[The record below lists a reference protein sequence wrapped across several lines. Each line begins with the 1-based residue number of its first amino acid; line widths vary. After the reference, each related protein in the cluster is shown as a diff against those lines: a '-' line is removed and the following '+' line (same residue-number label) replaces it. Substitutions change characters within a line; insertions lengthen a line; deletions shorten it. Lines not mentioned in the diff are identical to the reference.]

1 MIFFLFVR
9 IDWGIMAPFVKKI
22 LFTLLVYHSDAESG
36 KSLTVPL
43 YILSERETGLNEY
56 RKDMH
61 IFCINLRKRR
71 PVLTVLTIRLR
82 ENGRSIVGL
91 ALFVLYLSV
100 FLFFIPRLFPNRRI
114 KRRCII
120 TGKPLRYY
128 RYRGSIMYG
137 QDTFFAVNLDV
148 CSYIP
153 ERGCAKFLNL
163 THPLRE

>member
-82 ENGRSIVGL
+82 ENGRSIKL
-91 ALFVLYLSV
+91 
-100 FLFFIPRLFPNRRI
+100 
-114 KRRCII
+114 K
-120 TGKPLRYY
+120 
-128 RYRGSIMYG
+128 
-137 QDTFFAVNLDV
+137 
-148 CSYIP
+148 
-153 ERGCAKFLNL
+153 
-163 THPLRE
+163 